1 MSQRAMSE
9 ARTYDNPII
18 DTILHPSDFSE
29 ASEAAFAHALKT
41 ALVAHSRLTLLHV
54 TSDRTPGWWTDFPG
68 VRRTLERWG
77 LLPPNSPQSAVP
89 ELGIDV
95 EKILRHGRDPR
106 DNREHH
112 RKSQVHEIGNYQGV
126 VPSCAR
132 WSASRTACCVAC
144 HGVRPD
150 AVPVALAADAP
161 RITFR

>member
-1 MSQRAMSE
+1 MSQRVMSE
-9 ARTYDNPII
+9 AGTYDNLII

-89 ELGIDV
+89 APGD
-95 EKILRHGRDPR
+95 KPHFRRARTRHRRGEEPQAWPRPRGLSAPLPR
-106 DNREHH
+106 DAPDRSD
-112 RKSQVHEIGNYQGV
+112 RAG
-126 VPSCAR
+126 A
-132 WSASRTACCVAC
+132 AS
-144 HGVRPD
+144 
-150 AVPVALAADAP
+150 
-161 RITFR
+161 